1 MPAAAVIGAAAIG
14 AGGSIIA
21 SSNNKKAIAQ
31 STDSSLQAQREALA
45 AQQRAFDT
53 ILPLQQNALNQ
64 SISYQRDALGNIT
77 QLQGNGYNNSG
88 QALTQAYNN
97 ATGALNPYMQ
107 TGYAANNGLNAL
119 LGLPQQQAY
128 TPQQATFK
136 PISIPQMPAAQQ
148 PTAPVPTSPGAN
160 LGPSP
165 QPTNALMAP
174 PRTETAR
181 ATEGRLRLQEL
192 NAAAAARR
200 A

>member
-14 AGGSIIA
+14 AGGSILA

-77 QLQGNGYNNSG
+77 QLQGNAYNNSG

-136 PISIPQMPAAQQ
+136 PIAIPQMPAA
-148 PTAPVPTSPGAN
+148 PAAPAPTSPGTN
-160 LGPSP
+160 LGPAP
-165 QPTNALMAP
+165 QPANALMAAPNATWTP
-174 PRTETAR
+174 PPADQLP
-181 ATEGRLRLQEL
+181 ALAQ
-192 NAAAAARR
+192 RR
-200 A
+200 N